1 MYSGYSIPIKSSLSY
16 IQCTF
21 PGLSSQHV
29 ELCHKGLVECTLFL
43 CINSWLLIKS
53 IQKFAE
59 VDRMLRLR
67 NHFPLEL
74 CRKKKNYIKIHTYR
88 GKRVKHSELAW
99 CQHYKKGWKKKKKDK
114 KAYLCLWEQIFV
126 LSLQW
131 RKICHFLGK
140 RICAQWGK
148 AVWHR
153 GQMVKP
159 VPCKSFLKGK

>member
-43 CINSWLLIKS
+43 CINSWFLIKS

-74 CRKKKNYIKIHTYR
+74 CRKKKKNYIKIHTYR

-99 CQHYKKGWKKKKKDK
+99 CQHYKKGWKKKKDQKI
-114 KAYLCLWEQIFV
+114 LP
-126 LSLQW
+126 LSLGANFCFIPSVKKNMPFSWQNNV
-131 RKICHFLGK
+131 CTMGQGCVTQGSNGK
-140 RICAQWGK
+140 TCALQIIFE
-148 AVWHR
+148 R
-153 GQMVKP
+153 
-159 VPCKSFLKGK
+159 